1 MQPSVYDPRFK
12 RLSDLDVDPVAGE
25 SSDPVGKQLHCEL
38 KRIRFPEGA
47 SMNPGLRPDTLTE
60 NLRGC
65 RQSKA
70 NIATVL
76 KLATA
81 TSFHVPSYS

>member
-1 MQPSVYDPRFK
+1 
-12 RLSDLDVDPVAGE
+12 
-25 SSDPVGKQLHCEL
+25 
-38 KRIRFPEGA
+38 
-47 SMNPGLRPDTLTE
+47 MNPGVRPDTLTE

-65 RQSKA
+65 HQSKA

-81 TSFHVPSYS
+81 TSIHVPSYS